1 MTLPLAAQGTTTAL
15 PAVSWYFCSAGKRHT
30 DRGWCGFHRHYNAL
44 ILTEHALGP
53 RNPTD
58 GEMPSQSSTLA
69 ARTVAQLAPPMPPFA
84 MDSPTLMEI
93 STSQLETI
101 ETPEI
106 LTELGCGL
114 VC

>member
-1 MTLPLAAQGTTTAL
+1 
-15 PAVSWYFCSAGKRHT
+15 
-30 DRGWCGFHRHYNAL
+30 
-44 ILTEHALGP
+44 
-53 RNPTD
+53 
-58 GEMPSQSSTLA
+58 MPSQNSTLA

-84 MDSPTLMEI
+84 IDSPTLMEI

-106 LTELGCGL
+106 LTELGCGS